1 MGTTAISVEPLWTV
15 AVLKEHLERD
25 TGIPSHELRLTSAG
39 RELSTP
45 AANLAESGVGHG
57 DMLYGSLRLVAG
69 GKGSGKG
76 GKRNKRSAKTQ
87 DAKRELI
94 FKEDGQ
100 EYAQVTALLGSSRLR
115 VMCSD
120 GEERLCTIRGKL
132 VRRAWVHLRD
142 IILVS
147 LRDFEPGKVDMIH
160 KYTDEEARN
169 LRAYKEIPSSMSA
182 EKESEDNEAD
192 GLVFGFD
199 GSGDELDEKEINID
213 GI

>member
-1 MGTTAISVEPLWTV
+1 MGTTAMSVDPSWNV
-15 AVLKEHLERD
+15 AVLKEHLARD
-25 TGIPSHELRLTSAG
+25 TGIPSHELRLTSSG
-39 RELSTP
+39 RELGTLR
-45 AANLAESGVGHG
+45 ATLAEIGVGAG
-57 DMLYGSLRLVAG
+57 DTLTGSLRLVAG

-87 DAKRELI
+87 DTKRELI

-169 LRAYKEIPSSMSA
+169 LRAYKEIPASMSA
-182 EKESEDNEAD
+182 EKGEDEDNDADD

-199 GSGDELDEKEINID
+199 GSGDELDEEQIDNI
-213 GI
+213 

>member
-1 MGTTAISVEPLWTV
+1 MCVEPSWTI
-15 AVLKEHLERD
+15 AVLKAHLESK

-45 AANLAESGVGHG
+45 AATLSESGVGGG
-57 DMLYGSLRLVAG
+57 DTLYGSLRLVAG

-76 GKRNKRSAKTQ
+76 GKRTKRSARTQ

-94 FKEDGQ
+94 FREDGQ
-100 EYAQVTALLGSSRLR
+100 EYAQITALLGSSRLR

-169 LRAYKEIPSSMSA
+169 LRAYKEIPASMSV
-182 EKESEDNEAD
+182 EKESRDDEADD

-199 GSGDELDEKEINID
+199 GSGDEFDINEIDDI
-213 GI
+213 